1 MKKRTKAISIL
12 LALIMLITVCPI
24 TAVTVSAADE
34 TVYTCGIY
42 EYTLTYEGAAI
53 VGCNGTDRSLTIPST
68 LDGNKVVEIG
78 ECVFLGAALDSLT
91 IPEGVTTIRQF
102 ALADSEITDIS
113 FPKSLNTVEKG
124 AFDDAAFFVEA
135 KKKSDFYIIG
145 DGLLYWYNK
154 NRMNIVVPDTVKT
167 IPEWLFNSC
176 FADTVVL
183 SENITEI
190 PVGAFRDSEFTSITL
205 GSNVRYIYYYA
216 FADCA
221 KLESITI
228 PDSVQSVAFNAFQNC
243 TSLKDADLG
252 KIQNIGSSLFENCT
266 SLESLTLPDGIIEI
280 RDAAFKGCTALDNIV
295 IPDGCTKIDKYAFQD
310 CTSLKNLT
318 VPKSVKSI
326 EGYAFDNTPFLEN
339 HREKFVILGDEV
351 LVKYNG
357 TDRKVNIPDG
367 VKKIAPYVFNSNE
380 IIEQVAMPDTVTEIG
395 TCAFDSSGIREL
407 KLPKNLEIIGLSAF
421 RSCKNLTEVAI
432 PGSVKLIKEQAFFLC
447 SSLKTIVVPRSVE
460 EIRIHAFTFTWS
472 DDEAVVYGFEGSY
485 IQQYAAEKN
494 LTFSILPC
502 EGDINADGKVS
513 LIDAV
518 TAQKAAIQAVSLDI
532 LKTAVADINGDLSV
546 TIFDAISIQKLSLQ

>member
-1 MKKRTKAISIL
+1 MKKRTRAISIL

-24 TAVTVSAADE
+24 TAVTASAADE

-42 EYTLTYEGAAI
+42 EYTLTDKGAAI

-78 ECVFLGAALDSLT
+78 KCVFLGAALDSLT
-91 IPEGVTTIRQF
+91 IPEGVTTIREL
-102 ALADSEITDIS
+102 ALADSSITDIS

-124 AFDDAAFFVEA
+124 AFDDAAFLVEA
-135 KKKSDFYIIG
+135 KKTSDFYIIG

-167 IPEWLFNSC
+167 IPEWLFNRC

-183 SENITEI
+183 SKNITEI
-190 PVGAFRDSEFTSITL
+190 PEGAFRDSKCISITL
-205 GSNVRYIYYYA
+205 GSRVRCIDSYA
-216 FADCA
+216 FTNCTN
-221 KLESITI
+221 LESITI
-228 PDSVQSVAFNAFQNC
+228 PDSVQWVAYRAFKNC
-243 TSLKDADLG
+243 TSLKYVDLG
-252 KIQNIGSSLFENCT
+252 KIQNIATSLFENCT

-280 RDAAFKGCTALDNIV
+280 RDAAFKGCTALDNLV
-295 IPDGCTKIDKYAFQD
+295 IPDGCTLIDKYAFQD

-339 HREKFVILGDEV
+339 HREKYVILGDEV

-380 IIEQVAMPDTVTEIG
+380 IIEQVTIPDTVTEIG
-395 TCAFDSSGIREL
+395 TCAFDSSGIRDM
-407 KLPKNLEIIGLSAF
+407 KLPKNLEIIGPSAF
-421 RSCKNLTEVAI
+421 RFCSNITEVAI
-432 PGSVKLIKEQAFFLC
+432 PGSVRVINSSAFFVC
-447 SSLKTIVVPRSVE
+447 QNLKTIVVPRSVE
-460 EIRIHAFTFTWS
+460 EIRIHAFTFTWC
-472 DDEAVVYGFEGSY
+472 DNEAVVYGFDGSY

-494 LTFSILPC
+494 LTFSVLPA

-518 TAQKAAIQAVSLDI
+518 TAQKAALKLITFDI
-532 LKTAVADINGDLSV
+532 ISEAVADINCDSRITV
-546 TIFDAISIQKLSLQ
+546 FDAISIQKLSLQ

>member
-113 FPKSLNTVEKG
+113 FPKSLKNVEKG

-135 KKKSDFYIIG
+135 KKKSDFYIVG

-167 IPEWLFNSC
+167 IPEWLFNRC

-190 PVGAFRDSEFTSITL
+190 PEGAFRDSECISITL
-205 GSNVRYIYYYA
+205 GSRVRYIHCYA
-216 FADCA
+216 FTNCTN
-221 KLESITI
+221 LESITI
-228 PDSVQSVAFNAFQNC
+228 PDSVQWVAYRAFKNC
-243 TSLKDADLG
+243 TSLKYVDLG
-252 KIQNIGSSLFENCT
+252 KIQNIATSLFENCT
-266 SLESLTLPDGIIEI
+266 SLESLTLPDGINEI
-280 RDAAFKGCTALDNIV
+280 CGAAFMGCTALDNLV
-295 IPDGCTKIDKYAFQD
+295 IPDGCTLIDWCAFQD

-318 VPKSVKSI
+318 VPKSVKTIS
-326 EGYAFDNTPFLEN
+326 EYAFENTPFLEN
-339 HREKFVILGDEV
+339 HREKYVILGDEV

-357 TDRKVNIPDG
+357 TDKTVNIPDG
-367 VKKIAPYVFNSNE
+367 VKKIAPIVFDSNE
-380 IIEQVAMPDTVTEIG
+380 IIEYVTIPDTVTEIG
-395 TCAFDSSGIREL
+395 LYAFASTNIRNL
-407 KLPKNLEIIGLSAF
+407 KLPKNLEIIGPSAF
-421 RSCKNLTEVAI
+421 RFCSNITEVAI
-432 PGSVKLIKEQAFFLC
+432 PGSVRVINSSAFFVC
-447 SSLKTIVVPRSVE
+447 QNLKTIVVPRSVE
-460 EIRIHAFTFTWS
+460 EIKIDAFACC
-472 DDEAVVYGFEGSY
+472 DDEAVVYGFDGSY

-494 LTFSILPC
+494 LTFSVLPD

-518 TAQKAAIQAVSLDI
+518 TAQKAAIQSVSLDI

>member
-1 MKKRTKAISIL
+1 MKKRTRVISIL
-12 LALIMLITVCPI
+12 LALIMVIGICPV
-24 TAVTVSAADE
+24 TAVTASAADE

-42 EYTLTYEGAAI
+42 EYTLTDKGAAI

-167 IPEWLFNSC
+167 IPEWLFNRC

-190 PVGAFRDSEFTSITL
+190 PTGAFQNSECISITL
-205 GSNVRYIYYYA
+205 GSRVRYIHSYA
-216 FADCA
+216 FTNCA
-221 KLESITI
+221 NLESITI
-228 PDSVQSVAFNAFQNC
+228 PDSVQWVSLRAFKDC
-243 TSLKDADLG
+243 TSLKNVDLG
-252 KIQNIGSSLFENCT
+252 KIDNIATSLFENCT

-280 RDAAFKGCTALDNIV
+280 RDAAFKGCTALDNLV
-295 IPDGCTKIDKYAFQD
+295 IPDGCTLIAWSAFQD

-326 EGYAFDNTPFLEN
+326 EGYAFDNTPFLAS
-339 HREKFVILGDEV
+339 HSEKFVILGDEV

-357 TDRKVNIPDG
+357 TDKKVNIPDG
-367 VKKIAPYVFNSNE
+367 VKKIAPIVFYRNE
-380 IIEQVAMPDTVTEIG
+380 IIEHVTIPDTVTEIG
-395 TCAFDSSGIREL
+395 TCAFDSTAISEL
-407 KLPKNLEIIGLSAF
+407 KLPRNLEIIGSSAF
-421 RSCKNLTEVAI
+421 RFCSNITEVSI
-432 PGSVKLIKEQAFFLC
+432 PGSVKVINDSAFCLC
-447 SSLKTIVVPRSVE
+447 QNLKTIVVPRSVE
-460 EIRIHAFTFTWS
+460 EIKIDAFAWRN
-472 DDEAVVYGFEGSY
+472 DEAVFYGFDGSY

-494 LTFSILPC
+494 LTFSVLPD

-518 TAQKAAIQAVSLDI
+518 TAQKAALKLITFDI
-532 LKTAVADINGDLSV
+532 ISQAVADINCDSRITV
-546 TIFDAISIQKLSLQ
+546 FDAISIQKLSLHS